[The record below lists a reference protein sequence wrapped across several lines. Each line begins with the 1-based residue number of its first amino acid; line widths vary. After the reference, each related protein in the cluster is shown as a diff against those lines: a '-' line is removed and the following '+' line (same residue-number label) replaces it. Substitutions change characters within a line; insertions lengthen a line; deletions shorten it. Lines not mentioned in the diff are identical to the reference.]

1 MKSKLIVLSIFFLL
15 ASIANSLEKDNI
27 GYHPRNQEAIDF
39 VDKWLTY
46 KDTGDSINSFDMVSK
61 KYVSSLDAWQSTL
74 NQEQDELGKLLSR
87 ELIRAVAYQDPP
99 SAPAPGL
106 YIAVEYNSVYEK
118 AKKHFQYIVVH
129 SADEG
134 GFKINKRRVNVLLTP
149 PEQ

>member
-1 MKSKLIVLSIFFLL
+1 MKNKLIVLSIFLL
-15 ASIANSLEKDNI
+15 FASIANSLEKDNV

-39 VDKWLTY
+39 VDKWLSY
-46 KDTGDSINSFDMVSK
+46 KEAGDSINSFDMVSK
-61 KYVSSLDAWQSTL
+61 KYVSSLDTWKGNL
-74 NQEQDELGKLLSR
+74 NQEKDELGKLISR

-129 SADEG
+129 SADGE
-134 GFKINKRRVNVLLTP
+134 GFKINNRRVNVLRIP
-149 PEQ
+149 PE